1 MILIQIKMILIN
13 SLILFFLFLIGYQIF
28 LALTPNVEGLESN
41 AQGTANANANYKP
54 YNMNDPNNALI
65 LGQQNAGNIENLR
78 GRVDALD
85 GVKSKVDTM
94 QTKIDAMQ
102 VQMDALVQQQ
112 ASFANDI
119 NGGKPVN
126 ISTK

>member
-1 MILIQIKMILIN
+1 MILIN
-13 SLILFFLFLIGYQIF
+13 SLIIFFIFLIGYQIF
-28 LALTPNVEGLESN
+28 LALTPNVMEGLESN
-41 AQGTANANANYKP
+41 NKGTANANANANANYKP

-85 GVKSKVDTM
+85 GVKTKVDTM
-94 QTKIDAMQ
+94 QTKMDSMQ
-102 VQMDALVQQQ
+102 VQMDTLVQQQ

-126 ISTK
+126 ISTE